1 MKLAEDNF
9 SEFIRIKGND
19 IFQTAE
25 EFYKFTQWSKSQQE
39 YFFRRISLGASG
51 PVMEIIDQGST
62 TPREVISF
70 SSNGYLNLATHPK
83 TISAGVDAVRKYG
96 SGTES
101 VPLLGGTFDLHSQ
114 LERKLADLKG
124 CEDAIIYSSGYGS
137 NVGTLKALL
146 KKEDLAVL
154 DQYAH
159 ASIADGTL
167 NTTCRTFIHNDMNSL
182 ENVLRLNK
190 TGKYDTRIICIDGVY
205 SMDGDIAKLPDIC
218 ELAKKYGAY
227 VYMDDAHA
235 TGVIGENGK
244 GTSEHFGME
253 GKIDIVAGTLSK
265 AVGTVGGFIA
275 SKKELIE
282 YLRFY
287 SRAFM
292 FSTSGTP
299 QATASAI
306 AAVDVIIN
314 EPELRERLWHN
325 IKYFK
330 EGLIKLGFNIGQT
343 ETAIFPII
351 IGDNNKVKEMV
362 KYLDKNNLYVN
373 MILYPAIPVELSRLR
388 ITVTQGHT
396 EEHID
401 KLLYHLELKGKE
413 LGII

>member
-1 MKLAEDNF
+1 MNFAEKEF
-9 SEFIRIKGND
+9 SDFSRIEGKD
-19 IFQTAE
+19 IFQTAA
-25 EFYKFTQWSKSQQE
+25 EFYKFSEWSKSRKE
-39 YFFRRISLGASG
+39 YLCRRISLGASG
-51 PVMEIIDQGST
+51 PVMEIVDQGSSS
-62 TPREVISF
+62 PREVISF

-83 TISAGVDAVRKYG
+83 TIAAGIDAVRKYG

-101 VPLLGGTFDLHSQ
+101 VPLLGGTFDLHSH
-114 LERKLADLKG
+114 LEKKLADLKS

-146 KKEDLAVL
+146 KKEDLAII
-154 DQYAH
+154 DQFAH

-182 ENVLRLNK
+182 ENVLRLNRS
-190 TGKYDTRIICIDGVY
+190 GKYETRIICIDGVY
-205 SMDGDIAKLPDIC
+205 SMDGDIARLPEIC
-218 ELAKKYGAY
+218 DLAKKYGAY
-227 VYMDDAHA
+227 VFIDEAHA
-235 TGVIGENGK
+235 TGVIGKNGK
-244 GTSEHFGME
+244 GTPEHFGLE

-265 AVGTVGGFIA
+265 AVGTVGGFVA
-275 SKKELIE
+275 SNKEMVE

-314 EPELRERLWHN
+314 EPELRQKLWHN
-325 IKYFK
+325 INYFK
-330 EGLIKLGFNIGQT
+330 DRLLKLGFNIGHT

-351 IGDNNKVKEMV
+351 IGDNFKVKEMV
-362 KYLDKNNLYVN
+362 KYLDNNNLYVN
-373 MILYPAIPVELSRLR
+373 MILYPAIPIELSRLR
-388 ITVTQGHT
+388 ITLTQGHT
-396 EEHID
+396 EEHLD